1 MKMIIL
7 AVNILYRLFL
17 NYKKILILK
26 ILNIQFTFTIDIIKF
41 INNN

>member
-1 MKMIIL
+1 MIIL
-7 AVNILYRLFL
+7 AVNILYRLFP

>member
-7 AVNILYRLFL
+7 AVNILYRLFP

-26 ILNIQFTFTIDIIKF
+26 ILNIQ
-41 INNN
+41 